1 MNTKKRYKNNATIP
15 REKSFCKVNR
25 LQSHQ
30 TNQNIDSQLASS
42 YTEDNSNKRRY
53 DEEIL
58 QTLQAIN
65 VQLTSLQERPKYQ
78 VAEQKNK
85 MQEDNESQSSCGE
98 TDGLQLTR
106 NLARVF
112 RSLLHYQQNQSGHFS
127 SERTDTAN
135 NTEISKLTELQSENR
150 CRLADSSNQSTS
162 ISSVQLSSQELA
174 QAQYEL
180 ANELDASMQ
189 KLRQVICESEKI
201 ADRINRLL
209 SAREN
214 TKQ

>member
-1 MNTKKRYKNNATIP
+1 MDTKIRSKNNATIP
-15 REKSFCKVNR
+15 REKSLCKVNR

-30 TNQNIDSQLASS
+30 TNLNIDSQLASS

-78 VAEQKNK
+78 VVEQKNK
-85 MQEDNESQSSCGE
+85 MQEENESQNSCGQ
-98 TDGLQLTR
+98 TDGLHLTR
-106 NLARVF
+106 NLAQLF
-112 RSLLHYQQNQSGHFS
+112 RSLLHNQQNQSGQFS
-127 SERTDTAN
+127 PERTDAAN
-135 NTEISKLTELQSENR
+135 NIEISKLTELQSENS
-150 CRLADSSNQSTS
+150 CRLEDSPNQSNS
-162 ISSVQLSSQELA
+162 ISSVHLSSQELA

-189 KLRQVICESEKI
+189 KLRQVISESEKI